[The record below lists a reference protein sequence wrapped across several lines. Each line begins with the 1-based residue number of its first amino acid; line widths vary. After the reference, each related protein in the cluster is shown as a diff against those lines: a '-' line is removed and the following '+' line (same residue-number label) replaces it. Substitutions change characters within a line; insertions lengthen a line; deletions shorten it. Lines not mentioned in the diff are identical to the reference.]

1 MRKMLCQAVAA
12 LAGWGAALS
21 LAVAAPA
28 CPPTL
33 DFRFADL
40 TNDAQKDLCAYR
52 GQVVLI
58 VNTAS
63 HCGFTSQYDGLQKLY
78 ARYRDRGFVVLGFP
92 SDDFAQEPDS
102 NRKIAQFC
110 KVNYGVSFPM
120 FDKSPVTGARAN
132 GLFKL
137 LAEQTGRAPQWNFTK
152 YLLDR
157 QGRPVQVWSSMTAP
171 EDRRIAARIEQLLAQ
186 EAP

>member
-1 MRKMLCQAVAA
+1 MRKLLCQVAA
-12 LAGWGAALS
+12 AAALS
-21 LAVAAPA
+21 CWGGVALSEPA
-28 CPPTL
+28 CPSTL
-33 DFRFADL
+33 DFRFPDL
-40 TNDAQKDLCAYR
+40 VTDAPRDLCAYR

-63 HCGFTSQYDGLQKLY
+63 QCGFTPQYEGLQKLY

-110 KVNYGVSFPM
+110 QVNYGVSFPM
-120 FDKSPVTGARAN
+120 FDKSSVTGARAN

-137 LAEQTGRAPQWNFTK
+137 LAAQTGRAPQWNFYK

-157 QGRPVQVWSSMTAP
+157 QGRPVEAWSSMTGP
-171 EDRRIAARIEQLLAQ
+171 GDRRVAARIEQLLAQ
-186 EAP
+186 EAPR